1 MTIGVSVESVSVSE
15 SVLVSESGNSIGFT
29 KDKKRPNKRAI
40 NPTSKAAITVPS
52 RTPANL
58 PANTKERTPAITVID
73 TSKQILVTPNSVCH
87 VITMARTKDSPGSIA
102 TLASTSVYTPNPRIR
117 HPISR

>member
-1 MTIGVSVESVSVSE
+1 MTVGVFAESAETSEFSAVCGSVK
-15 SVLVSESGNSIGFT
+15 SIGST
-29 KDKKRPNKRAI
+29 KDKKRPSKRAI
-40 NPTSKAAITVPS
+40 NPTSKAAMIVPS
-52 RTPANL
+52 RTPSNL

-117 HPISR
+117 HPINR

>member
-15 SVLVSESGNSIGFT
+15 SVLVSESGNSIGST

-52 RTPANL
+52 RTPSNL

-73 TSKQILVTPNSVCH
+73 TSKQIFVTPNSVCQ
-87 VITMARTKDSPGSIA
+87 VITMARTKDSPGSMA
-102 TLASTSVYTPNPRIR
+102 TLARTSVYTPNPRIR

>member
-1 MTIGVSVESVSVSE
+1 MSVESVSVSK
-15 SVLVSESGNSIGFT
+15 SVLVSESGNSIGST

-52 RTPANL
+52 RTPSNL

-73 TSKQILVTPNSVCH
+73 TSKQILVTPNSV
-87 VITMARTKDSPGSIA
+87 
-102 TLASTSVYTPNPRIR
+102 
-117 HPISR
+117 